1 MFDLRFLTGPAMLL
15 MGGFLIFVAFRLW
28 RVHPVNRVFRLG
40 PYVTE
45 AGMVALLN
53 LRFAIMSYGLFLFA
67 QGMASAVFWY
77 VRRAVDDPL
86 VQFMG
91 SLSAGL
97 GIWAAAITARL
108 FLHLY
113 GAR

>member
-15 MGGFLIFVAFRLW
+15 MGGFLIFVAVRLW

-45 AGMVALLN
+45 AGMVALLG
-53 LRFAIMSYGLFLFA
+53 LRFTILSYGLFLSA
-67 QGMASAVFWY
+67 HGLASCVYWY
-77 VRRAVDDPL
+77 VRRAVHDPL
-86 VQFMG
+86 VQFLG

-97 GIWAAAITARL
+97 GIWAAVITVRL
-108 FLHLY
+108 FLQIF
-113 GAR
+113 GRK